1 METEL
6 KNKESRLLRVGITG
20 EMGVGKTYIC
30 NLFAE
35 KNVPIYNCDKNAKKL
50 VIENKELI
58 EDIKIHFGENIYV
71 GNIYKNLSN
80 IVFDERGAEVLKIL
94 SNLIHPYLYEDIDTF
109 CEINKGKGKFCLIES
124 AILFENNME
133 DKLDTIIYVTA
144 SLNIRKERAMKR
156 DKITSEE
163 YDIRMKTQ
171 LDTLVKMRGS
181 QYIIYNND
189 NANMKKRVD
198 DIFHQI
204 NYSHFHL
211 FEMENK

>member
-71 GNIYKNLSN
+71 GNIYKNFL
-80 IVFDERGAEVLKIL
+80 
-94 SNLIHPYLYEDIDTF
+94 LIF
-109 CEINKGKGKFCLIES
+109 
-124 AILFENNME
+124 LFFFS
-133 DKLDTIIYVTA
+133 K
-144 SLNIRKERAMKR
+144 
-156 DKITSEE
+156 
-163 YDIRMKTQ
+163 
-171 LDTLVKMRGS
+171 
-181 QYIIYNND
+181 
-189 NANMKKRVD
+189 
-198 DIFHQI
+198 
-204 NYSHFHL
+204 
-211 FEMENK
+211 